1 MPWLGAYTA
10 SDKRPAVEKG
20 PVIRDQILCA
30 HIYTAENLE
39 FLDTPVH
46 IHIHVLT
53 MHDYKIIM
61 TVLIVS
67 VGQIMVLPM

>member
-46 IHIHVLT
+46 IHIHVVT
-53 MHDYKIIM
+53 MHEYKTIM
-61 TVLIVS
+61 VVLIVNLQ
-67 VGQIMVLPM
+67 QITALPV

>member
-1 MPWLGAYTA
+1 ML
-10 SDKRPAVEKG
+10 EKG
-20 PVIRDQILCA
+20 PAIEI
-30 HIYTAENLE
+30 TENLE
-39 FLDTPVH
+39 FLDTPIH

-61 TVLIVS
+61 TVLVVS

>member
-1 MPWLGAYTA
+1 MPWPVAYTA

-46 IHIHVLT
+46 IHIHVVT
-53 MHDYKIIM
+53 MHEYKTIM
-61 TVLIVS
+61 VVLIVS
-67 VGQIMVLPM
+67 VQQITALPV